1 MNAYTLALACGVTGL
16 IAQAYAAGLA
26 TELFLRRESS
36 RETRL
41 LWISLAIGAL
51 LLALQH
57 GYALEL
63 ALRTG
68 LYDFRQATLT
78 MLAGLLAAFA
88 VHRFRRQ
95 AEQG

>member
-68 LYDFRQATLT
+68 LYDLRQG
-78 MLAGLLAAFA
+78 MLGGLAALLFAFA
-88 VHRFRRQ
+88 VFVLRRRV
-95 AEQG
+95 

>member
-1 MNAYTLALACGVTGL
+1 MNAYTLALACGLTGL

-26 TELFLRRESS
+26 TELCLRRESS

-68 LYDFRQATLT
+68 LYDLRQS
-78 MLAGLLAAFA
+78 MLGALAALLFA
-88 VHRFRRQ
+88 LAVFLLRRR
-95 AEQG
+95 A

>member
-1 MNAYTLALACGVTGL
+1 MNAYTLALTCGLTGL

-26 TELFLRRESS
+26 TELFLRRDAS
-36 RETRL
+36 RSTRL
-41 LWISLAIGAL
+41 LWISIAIGAL

-68 LYDFRQATLT
+68 LYDLRQA
-78 MLAGLLAAFA
+78 MLGALAALLFAFA
-88 VHRFRRQ
+88 VFLLRRR
-95 AEQG
+95 A

>member
-51 LLALQH
+51 HCWPCNTATRWNWPMHRSLRSAPEH
-57 GYALEL
+57 AWCARSA
-63 ALRTG
+63 ALRVG
-68 LYDFRQATLT
+68 RLSA
-78 MLAGLLAAFA
+78 
-88 VHRFRRQ
+88 
-95 AEQG
+95 